1 MVIWLVRGELLRL
14 QRQII
19 GDDQRE
25 ELSEGAHWL

>member
-25 ELSEGAHWL
+25 ELSEGAYGL